1 MGFMDSL
8 NVSASGMTAER
19 LRMDVISN
27 NLANANT
34 TRAPGGGPF
43 RRKEV
48 VLSASGTSFLDTMA
62 ALENGGGIGAVEQA
76 QESDGMNGVR
86 VGAVIPDASPFKQ
99 MYDPGNPDAD
109 ARGYVR
115 MPNVN
120 VITEMVDMMGASRAY
135 EADVTAVN
143 SAKAMAT
150 KALEIGRA

>member
-34 TRAPGGGPF
+34 TRTPQGGPF
-43 RRKEV
+43 RRKDV
-48 VLSASGTSFLDTMA
+48 MLSQGESTFSDTMA
-62 ALENGGGIGAVEQA
+62 QAAGVSGGSNNSELA
-76 QESDGMNGVR
+76 GVK
-86 VGAVIPDASPFKQ
+86 VTAILPDQSPFREV
-99 MYDPGNPDAD
+99 YDPGNPDAD
-109 ARGYVR
+109 KRGYVR
-115 MPNVN
+115 LPNVN
-120 VITEMVDMMGASRAY
+120 VVTEMVDMMTASRAY

-143 SAKAMAT
+143 AAKGMAT